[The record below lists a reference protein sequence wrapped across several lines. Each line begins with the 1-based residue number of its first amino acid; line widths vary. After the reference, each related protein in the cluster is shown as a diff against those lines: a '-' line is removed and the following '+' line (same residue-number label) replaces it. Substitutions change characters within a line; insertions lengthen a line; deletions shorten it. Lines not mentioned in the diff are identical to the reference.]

1 MATTVKTGG
10 LLADEAPVWER
21 KELQKLISDGQEKGF
36 LTVAQVAGALEEV
49 EVSREQVSELHGRFE
64 ELGIDLVAAEGEG
77 ADGQGPPMTEGAPRG
92 RGAQG

>member
-36 LTVAQVAGALEEV
+36 LTVAQVA
-49 EVSREQVSELHGRFE
+49 
-64 ELGIDLVAAEGEG
+64 
-77 ADGQGPPMTEGAPRG
+77 
-92 RGAQG
+92 